1 MALPSLDNTADD
13 QTQIA
18 IDVLGKAIMAKASVA
33 IKGAT
38 KTIVPNIPQMVNNL
52 TKDLEKGPIH
62 NFTRVIRKLETL
74 VGNLGLDLREYNQ
87 DLAKLLQKREEKAV
101 KSEEKVQKLR
111 EQGVVAR
118 VNQTTKEVQ
127 ILSKHE
133 IKREEKA
140 IKVREAKILK
150 LETQIKRDTAKLQT
164 RTFGKDENQAKT
176 KKDIQKN
183 SIELAKLQDIQEK
196 KKGDLS
202 TPESTTADTGGKKPL
217 PMFLEMMKQSFLE
230 PFQAMGEA
238 FGQVKEQGK
247 EGGKLVNFLTGGIFL
262 KAFKGL
268 ANGIRAISGFFSL
281 ARLVLIAKFALVIG
295 AIGFVA
301 TKIKAIANFFKKL
314 MEWFRNSWLG
324 KKLGLVDEDSA
335 ESKTYDIKKKED
347 QIAKHEK
354 EMADGDMRT
363 ATGKSRI
370 KQVDKLKKEIALLK
384 EEQAEILKNQVGDG
398 EMPKIETEI
407 AAADKGL
414 KNRFNFDKD
423 NEAFTNAKIQN
434 DALAE
439 FNKANN
445 ASKKGL
451 AARGHVMNN
460 INNVVQSTTSNNAAT
475 VGVVNND
482 ADETITNTST
492 SRWD

>member
-62 NFTRVIRKLETL
+62 NFTKVIRKLETL

-87 DLAKLLQKREEKAV
+87 DLAKLLQQREEKAV

-150 LETQIKRDTAKLQT
+150 LETQIKRDAAKLQT

-176 KKDIQKN
+176 KKDLQKN
-183 SIELAKLQDIQEK
+183 SIELAKLKEIQEK

-202 TPESTTADTGGKKPL
+202 TPESTTVDTGRKQL
-217 PMFLEMMKQSFLE
+217 PMFVEMIKQSFLE

-247 EGGKLVNFLTGGIFL
+247 EGGKLINFLTGGIFL

-268 ANGIRAISGFFSL
+268 AKGIRAISGFFSL

-301 TKIKAIANFFKKL
+301 TKIKAIGTFFKKL
-314 MEWFRNSWLG
+314 MDWFKYSWLG
-324 KKLGLVDEDSA
+324 RKLGLVDEDSDEAKADELAKLKNKLADEKAKPPPGSGFWSDDQNPEKIA
-335 ESKTYDIKKKED
+335 ELTGKIADLEMDMMKKKTGYTS
-347 QIAKHEK
+347 
-354 EMADGDMRT
+354 DGT
-363 ATGKSRI
+363 
-370 KQVDKLKKEIALLK
+370 
-384 EEQAEILKNQVGDG
+384 

-407 AAADKGL
+407 AAGDKGL
-414 KNRFNFDKD
+414 KERFNFEND
-423 NEAFTNAKIQN
+423 NAAFNEAKIQN

-439 FNKANN
+439 FNKAHN

-451 AARGHVMNN
+451 EARGHVMNN
-460 INNVVQSTTSNNAAT
+460 INNVVQSSTSNNAAT
-475 VGVVNND
+475 VGVINND
-482 ADETITNTST
+482 ADDTITNTST

>member
-87 DLAKLLQKREEKAV
+87 DLAKLLQQREEKAV

-150 LETQIKRDTAKLQT
+150 LETQIKRDAAKLQT

-183 SIELAKLQDIQEK
+183 SIELAKLQEIQEK

-202 TPESTTADTGGKKPL
+202 TPESTTADTGRKQL

-238 FGQVKEQGK
+238 FNQVKEQGK

-268 ANGIRAISGFFSL
+268 AKGIRAISGFFSL

-301 TKIKAIANFFKKL
+301 TKIKAVANFFKKL
-314 MEWFRNSWLG
+314 MDWFKNSWLG

-335 ESKTYDIKKKED
+335 ESKSYDINKKEKE
-347 QIAKHEK
+347 IEKHEK

-370 KQVDKLKKEIALLK
+370 KQVEKLKAEIELLK
-384 EEQAEILKNQVGDG
+384 EEQAEILANQVGDG

-414 KNRFNFDKD
+414 ASRYNFDKD
-423 NEAFTNAKIQN
+423 NEAFTNAKMQN

-439 FNKANN
+439 FNKVNN

-451 AARGHVMNN
+451 EARGHVMNN

>member
-18 IDVLGKAIMAKASVA
+18 IDVLGKAIMAKASMA

-38 KTIVPNIPQMVNNL
+38 KSIVPNIPQMVNNL
-52 TKDLEKGPIH
+52 TKDLEKGPIN
-62 NFTRVIRKLETL
+62 NFTKVIRKLERL
-74 VGNLGLDLREYNQ
+74 VEGLGLDLRDYNQ
-87 DLAKLLQKREEKAV
+87 DLAKLLQQREEKAV
-101 KSEEKVQKLR
+101 KSEATVQKLR

-118 VNQTTKEVQ
+118 INQTTKEVQ

-140 IKVREAKILK
+140 IKLREKKILT
-150 LETQIKRDTAKLQT
+150 LETKIKRDAAKLQT
-164 RTFGKDENQAKT
+164 RMFGKDENQATT
-176 KKDIQKN
+176 KKKLQAN
-183 SIELAKLQDIQEK
+183 SIELAKLKELQEK
-196 KKGDLS
+196 KKGDIS
-202 TPESTTADTGGKKPL
+202 TPQTTVNTGKKQL

-230 PFQAMGEA
+230 PFQAMGDA

-247 EGGKLVNFLTGGIFL
+247 EGGKLMNFLTGGIFL

-268 ANGIRAISGFFSL
+268 AKGIRAISGFFSL

-301 TKIKAIANFFKKL
+301 TKIKAIAQFFKKL
-314 MEWFRNSWLG
+314 MDWFRNSWLG

-335 ESKTYDIKKKED
+335 ESKSYDINKTEAK
-347 QIAKHEK
+347 IAEHEK
-354 EMADGDMRT
+354 MMAEGDNRT
-363 ATGKSRI
+363 AFGKSRE
-370 KQVDKLKKEIALLK
+370 KQVKKLKEELALLK
-384 EEQAEILKNQVGDG
+384 EEQAAILANEGGDG
-398 EMPKIETEI
+398 DIPTIESELK
-407 AAADKGL
+407 ASEKGL
-414 KNRFNFDKD
+414 NKRLNFTKD
-423 NEAFTNAKIQN
+423 NEAFNNLKLQN
-434 DALAE
+434 DALTE

-451 AARGHVMNN
+451 EARGHVMNN
-460 INNVVQSTTSNNAAT
+460 INNVVQSSTSNNAAT
-475 VGVVNND
+475 VGVVIND
-482 ADETITNTST
+482 ADDTIINTST